1 MKNLLIS
8 ALFLLLINNVYSQGG
23 RGGDK
28 GEYNLG
34 LRQIDI
40 NQQKNT
46 FEKYKN
52 LKGSPYVNEEFLL
65 GKIYKENKVIFDKLH
80 LRYNAFSDEIEIRNS
95 DKGKKIDYGAIK
107 RNSDEFI
114 KIFNTVYVFVP
125 FESSKIP
132 GHYYEVLS
140 TQKTFDLYKKTKVI
154 FHPPVDAVTSY
165 DKNRPAEFKQ
175 TNTYYLVDKNK
186 EFYEL
191 PSNKNKLLKALSK
204 ENKKVKDYAKK
215 NKLNPTNE
223 KDLIQLVSY
232 YNSVQ

>member
-1 MKNLLIS
+1 MKKLLASI
-8 ALFLLLINNVYSQGG
+8 LFLLFTNIFFSQAN
-23 RGGDK
+23 RGQFNIGI
-28 GEYNLG
+28 
-34 LRQIDI
+34 RQIDLVH
-40 NQQKNT
+40 QQKS
-46 FEKYKN
+46 FGLSEGEYKN

-65 GKIYKENKVIFDKLH
+65 GKIYNENEVIFDNLQ

-95 DKGKKIDYGAIK
+95 EKGKKLDYGAIK

-114 KIFNTVYVFVP
+114 KIFNTVYVFVA

-140 TQKTFDLYKKTKVI
+140 TQKAFDLYKKTKVI
-154 FHPPVDAVTSY
+154 FHPPIDAVTSY

-175 TNTYYLVDKNK
+175 TNTYYLVDKK
-186 EFYEL
+186 GKFYEL

-204 ENKKVKDYAKK
+204 ENIKVKEYAKR
-215 NKLNPTNE
+215 NKMNLTKE

-232 YNSVQ
+232 YNSMQ